1 MTGGAVHLI
10 LGRMDVVALC
20 LFVHYHP
27 PLPIFQLICTAVL
40 IDCHFQNL
48 SVSKGMKIHNDEGL
62 ESILNRSRCHK
73 GRLLYYFPAQQG

>member
-1 MTGGAVHLI
+1 MLLLSAF
-10 LGRMDVVALC
+10 
-20 LFVHYHP
+20 LFISYHP
-27 PLPIFQLICTAVL
+27 PLPIFQLICAAVL